1 MCNTDSRVPVFGS
14 EDVVSVMK
22 SSCNGQEQQKTY
34 CPKGNRQAGRGIC
47 TCPVLQ
53 VLLLGEA
60 NFSFA
65 LALRLML
72 EPPSVASMPCDKAEE
87 KAREELYHERLRLV
101 AEYFGLP
108 PQPSRQWKIT
118 ATCYERYMEL
128 VEKYPESDGI
138 LSRLWNFAVDVS
150 PLLSFIF
157 ESLRATVFSI

>member
-1 MCNTDSRVPVFGS
+1 MGRSNKKHTVPKETDKLEG
-14 EDVVSVMK
+14 E
-22 SSCNGQEQQKTY
+22 SSSG
-34 CPKGNRQAGRGIC
+34 

-53 VLLLGEA
+53 VLLLGEG

-72 EPPSVASMPCDKAEE
+72 EPPSPC
-87 KAREELYHERLRLV
+87 ERLRLV
-101 AEYFGLP
+101 DEYFGLP